1 MKLQSIPSICLRQY
15 QLHEHLF
22 LLHLLPCRSSEIS
35 DEPGRTGN
43 IQSGVIMIDGRGP
56 QPIRIRWT
64 FNVRE
69 YLLVS
74 SLLVLAGQAPSIHQ
88 RSLADLLY
96 LVSEVL

>member
-1 MKLQSIPSICLRQY
+1 
-15 QLHEHLF
+15 
-22 LLHLLPCRSSEIS
+22 
-35 DEPGRTGN
+35 
-43 IQSGVIMIDGRGP
+43 MIDGRGP